1 MATKN
6 AVIENSERVSVTIPR
21 ARNGEDPNLFVGIN
35 GVNYLIP
42 KGVTSEV
49 PEAVAREIERAQ
61 AAEALMYDESD
72 ALKAQNVK

>member
-1 MATKN
+1 MATK
-6 AVIENSERVSVTIPR
+6 AVIENTGRVSVTIPR

-35 GVNYLIP
+35 GVNYIIP
-42 KGVTSEV
+42 KGMMSEV

-61 AAEALMYDESD
+61 AAEAQMYDESD